1 MRRALRRLLPSPPHP
16 PNTPRTVPSGG
27 QARSPLPAP
36 GPAHR
41 ASHSLLGRAPHRN
54 PRWPA
59 GRRLPALRRRG
70 PRLPCRLLGTAS
82 SWPRSGLRHRP
93 PTHGATA
100 GGGGAAGLRPPPS
113 DPEPLPSGRPGRGRF
128 LSRAAC
134 PPASDRAQDASA
146 RVTAARPLTSHPR
159 RRRRWGGG
167 GRRRPGVLRRPAC
180 ACARAGVERR
190 ETRGPPTRDAT
201 ARAPPLRAG
210 APPRNSPER
219 VFQVADCASVSRLAE

>member
-41 ASHSLLGRAPHRN
+41 ASHSLLGRAPHRD

-82 SWPRSGLRHRP
+82 ACPRSGLRHRP
-93 PTHGATA
+93 PTHGAA
-100 GGGGAAGLRPPPS
+100 AAGGGAAGLRQPPS

-146 RVTAARPLTSHPR
+146 RVTATRPLTSHPR
-159 RRRRWGGG
+159 RGRGEVGRSAPDRSPATPSLRMRPRGGG
-167 GRRRPGVLRRPAC
+167 AAGEERPAHAKRYC
-180 ACARAGVERR
+180 ACSAPARWRPAPEQPRERF
-190 ETRGPPTRDAT
+190 
-201 ARAPPLRAG
+201 
-210 APPRNSPER
+210 S
-219 VFQVADCASVSRLAE
+219 SR